1 MEVILT
7 NQITTRLRRGY
18 PPVADPVSPD
28 DDLSVSEASEVGDR
42 ECVTPAL
49 GNTWTHSVNTR
60 LIIEYLD
67 SQRRQII
74 VAKSPV
80 APFAGFVYTI
90 QAAGLVLQGQVLQDT
105 PPSGRRR
112 KVGAQLWTVKKEEK
126 TARECP
132 IKRKYLMNQGI
143 RRIGSSRLNQ

>member
-90 QAAGLVLQGQVLQDT
+90 QAAGLVLQDGLDHQDSTSEGTDPGLQ
-105 PPSGRRR
+105 PIRVR
-112 KVGAQLWTVKKEEK
+112 
-126 TARECP
+126 TAFNYSLPRASP
-132 IKRKYLMNQGI
+132 K
-143 RRIGSSRLNQ
+143 